1 MSKKR
6 KRTDTSLDI
15 RPSKKKKKED
25 NINIDN
31 VPRDIQFFISPP
43 NSKVL
48 KCAPLNRSSWRDQN
62 DASIQNYDDDNDD
75 SLSSS
80 SSIREES
87 IKLPPSIKSK
97 KNKLLPQREYQNSL
111 NIDPTQKS
119 WGTTLHKNKHLITI
133 IPNGLHNTLPT
144 KTTLEIALHS
154 CLDDH
159 KKIKEERKK
168 NIKTSSSSSL
178 ATTTQKRHK
187 DVIINK
193 IEILGID
200 GISQTYK
207 FDSRLTKGTVK
218 STLVE
223 YSDIT
228 RKLRS
233 KFFNEPI
240 NEKSTLLSDIGKSL
254 LWKKL
259 EDSYKKKYDD
269 YLSQS
274 SVSSLELRQSIPIL
288 TREYLKSFR
297 FPPINNERK
306 CINEKTCLFFT
317 FQSFESNKS
326 QKYIGREFLL
336 PNDLAIFKKT
346 GKSPEIRGPCIDCL
360 LSDWYNRLYT
370 EVMQRNI
377 VPELPI
383 NTFRVKV
390 EEKEYN
396 RDICLPQTFRDNLP
410 TGICGFVPGYG
421 SHLRD
426 YIDEV
431 KIEENGE
438 KTIVS
443 YLAEINT
450 DFRLSLVK

>member
-1 MSKKR
+1 MSKR
-6 KRTDTSLDI
+6 KRGETDSSDCFHK
-15 RPSKKKKKED
+15 PKKKKKEEK
-25 NINIDN
+25 INIDN
-31 VPRDIQFFISPP
+31 VPRDIKFLISPP

-48 KCAPLNRSSWRDQN
+48 KCSPLNRSSWRDQN
-62 DASIQNYDDDNDD
+62 DASIQPNGDEEGETIVP
-75 SLSSS
+75 LS
-80 SSIREES
+80 
-87 IKLPPSIKSK
+87 KLPPSIKSQ
-97 KNKLLPQREYQNSL
+97 KNKLLPQREYQNSS
-111 NIDPTQKS
+111 NIDHTHKS
-119 WGTTLHKNKHLITI
+119 WGNTLNKHKHIINI

-144 KTTLEIALHS
+144 KTTLEIALQS

-159 KKIKEERKK
+159 KKIKEDRKK
-168 NIKTSSSSSL
+168 ISSL
-178 ATTTQKRHK
+178 ITTTTNKHQ
-187 DVIINK
+187 DVVVNK
-193 IEILGID
+193 IELLGID
-200 GISQTYK
+200 KISHSYK
-207 FDSRLTKGTVK
+207 FDTRLSKGTIN
-218 STLVE
+218 STLIE
-223 YSDIT
+223 YSDTT

-240 NEKSTLLSDIGKSL
+240 DEPSKLLTDIGKST

-259 EDSYKKKYDD
+259 EDLYKKKYDEH
-269 YLSQS
+269 YSHSL
-274 SVSSLELRQSIPIL
+274 VSSLELRQSIPVL

-306 CINEKTCLFFT
+306 CIKEKTCLFFT
-317 FQSFESNKS
+317 FQSFESNKG
-326 QKYIGREFLL
+326 QRYIGREFLL

-360 LSDWYNRLYT
+360 LYDWFSRVYT

-377 VPELPI
+377 VPESPI
-383 NTFRVKV
+383 NTFKVKV

-396 RDICLPQTFRDNLP
+396 ENICLPQTFRDNQP

-426 YIDEV
+426 YIEEI
-431 KIEENGE
+431 KIEDNGE
-438 KTIVS
+438 KSVVT

>member
-6 KRTDTSLDI
+6 KRSDSSEF

-25 NINIDN
+25 KINIDN
-31 VPRDIQFFISPP
+31 VPRDIKFLISPP

-48 KCAPLNRSSWRDQN
+48 KCAPLNRSSWRDQK
-62 DASIQNYDDDNDD
+62 DASIKIYDSDDDEDKDKDVND
-75 SLSSS
+75 LKKH
-80 SSIREES
+80 
-87 IKLPPSIKSK
+87 KLPPSIKSK

-111 NIDPTQKS
+111 NIDPTQKF
-119 WGTTLHKNKHLITI
+119 WGTTLNKHKHLINI

-159 KKIKEERKK
+159 KKIKEECKK
-168 NIKTSSSSSL
+168 IAKTSITSNKKS
-178 ATTTQKRHK
+178 QKQ

-193 IEILGID
+193 IELLGID
-200 GISQTYK
+200 GISHSYK
-207 FDSRLTKGTVK
+207 FDSRLSKGMVN
-218 STLVE
+218 STLNE

-228 RKLRS
+228 RTLRS

-240 NEKSTLLSDIGKSL
+240 NTKSILLSDIGKSL

-274 SVSSLELRQSIPIL
+274 SISSLELRQNIPIL

-306 CINEKTCLFFT
+306 CINEKTCLFYT
-317 FQSFESNKS
+317 FQSFESNKC

-336 PNDLAIFKKT
+336 PNDLAYFKKT
-346 GKSPEIRGPCIDCL
+346 GKLPEIRGPCIDCL
-360 LSDWYNRLYT
+360 LYDWYCRVYT
-370 EVMQRNI
+370 EVMQINV

-383 NTFRVKV
+383 NTFRVKI

-396 RDICLPQTFRDNLP
+396 ENICLPQTFRDNQP
-410 TGICGFVPGYG
+410 TGICGFVPAYG

-426 YIDEV
+426 YIEEI

-438 KTIVS
+438 KSIVI

>member
-1 MSKKR
+1 MNKKR
-6 KRTDTSLDI
+6 KRTTDSDCSKT
-15 RPSKKKKKED
+15 KKKKIDDK
-25 NINIDN
+25 INIDN
-31 VPRDIQFFISPP
+31 VPRDIKFLISSPE
-43 NSKVL
+43 SKVL
-48 KCAPLNRSSWRDQN
+48 KCSPLNRSSWRDQD
-62 DASIQNYDDDNDD
+62 DASIQNFDEDEE
-75 SLSSS
+75 
-80 SSIREES
+80 IRQPV

-97 KNKLLPQREYQNSL
+97 KNKLLPQREYQNST
-111 NIDPTQKS
+111 NIDPTQKL
-119 WGTTLHKNKHLITI
+119 WGNTLNRNKHIINI

-144 KTTLEIALHS
+144 QTTLEIALKS
-154 CLDDH
+154 CLTDH
-159 KKIKEERKK
+159 KKIQEERKK
-168 NIKTSSSSSL
+168 IIKPVSNK
-178 ATTTQKRHK
+178 QQVQK
-187 DVIINK
+187 DVIVNK
-193 IEILGID
+193 IELLGID
-200 GISQTYK
+200 NIYYK
-207 FDSRLTKGTVK
+207 FDTRLSKGTVN
-218 STLVE
+218 STLIE

-233 KFFNEPI
+233 KFFSETQDEN
-240 NEKSTLLSDIGKSL
+240 SSLLTDIGKSS
-254 LWKKL
+254 LWKQL
-259 EDSYKKKYDD
+259 EDLYKKKYDE
-269 YLSQS
+269 YYSQS
-274 SVSSLELRQSIPIL
+274 SVSSLELRQSIPVL

-306 CINEKTCLFFT
+306 CIKEKTCLFFT
-317 FQSFESNKS
+317 FQSFESNKG

-360 LSDWYNRLYT
+360 LYDWFSRVYT

-377 VPELPI
+377 VPENPI

-396 RDICLPQTFRDNLP
+396 ENICLPQTFRDNQP

-426 YIDEV
+426 YIEEI

-438 KTIVS
+438 KSVVT